1 MNLKGK
7 SLLVLGSRTLDDGR
21 IEEALATFV
30 EQNNF
35 KIIVTALD
43 QKGVCDRV
51 NRYAKKCQNGI
62 TLIQIGLNKG
72 MAGGMH
78 EHRSIKALELAD
90 HMLAFWDG
98 KSKGTKNEI
107 EMAEKL
113 GVPTTVVKLD
123 NEFDLINLDIA
134 FEDEDF

>member
-43 QKGVCDRV
+43 PKGVCDRV

-62 TLIQIGLNKG
+62 TLIQIGLDNS

-123 NEFDLINLDIA
+123 NEFDLTNLDID